1 MRVLLG
7 PWPLQPALAFVSVFA
22 LLSFAANADS
32 TPFDTADGWPLPKV
46 APAILVAAA
55 AAAGPL
61 YVARAWLLR
70 GGRSLS
76 RTGYLGAMVT
86 AGLSLGLWNYFG
98 RLGNPVELPADWRP
112 LLFLVTRSTLS
123 LMVVHSVGGVAMAR
137 TRQEAARAQE
147 ALAVVEEQRRVIV
160 DTEERSRAAVARFL
174 HDHVQASLVSVAL
187 QVREVAGQLP
197 PDAADRLGS
206 VVEAL
211 EDVRHREVRL
221 AGRTLSPDLQL
232 VGLRQ
237 ALAELAEQYRGAVAC
252 RVIIDPDLLA
262 WSRPGSDGDRQ
273 VLCAYR
279 IIEQALLNSATH
291 GRARNVD
298 IRFVRDGDEVVLTID
313 DDGVGLATTGP
324 VVPGTGTTVVS
335 TWVALVRG
343 TWSLEPGALG
353 GARVT
358 ARFPITPAFRSP
370 VQVSGPST

>member
-7 PWPLQPALAFVSVFA
+7 PWPLQPALAFVSIFA

-32 TPFDTADGWPLPKV
+32 TPFDTEDGWPLPKV
-46 APAILVAAA
+46 APGILVAAA

-61 YVARAWLLR
+61 LIARAWMLR

-76 RTGYLGAMVT
+76 RTGYLCAMVM
-86 AGLSLGLWNYFG
+86 AGLSLALWNYFG
-98 RLGNPVELPADWRP
+98 RLGNPLEVPADWRP
-112 LLFLVTRSTLS
+112 LLFLITRSTLA
-123 LMVVHSVGGVAMAR
+123 LMVVHSVAGVAVAR
-137 TRQEAARAQE
+137 TRQEAARAQA

-160 DTEERSRAAVARFL
+160 DTEERSRASVARFL
-174 HDHVQASLVSVAL
+174 HDHVQASLVSIAL

-197 PDAADRLGS
+197 ADAADRLGS

-221 AGRTLSPDLQL
+221 AGRTLSPDLPL
-232 VGLRQ
+232 VGLHQ
-237 ALAELAEQYRGAVAC
+237 ALGELAEQYRGAITCHITIA
-252 RVIIDPDLLA
+252 PELLS
-262 WSRPGSDGDRQ
+262 WSRPGGDGDRQ
-273 VLCAYR
+273 VLCSYR
-279 IIEQALLNSATH
+279 IIEQAVLNSATH

-298 IRFVRDGDEVVLTID
+298 IRFAREGDDIVLTID
-313 DDGVGLATTGP
+313 DDGVGLATTVP

-343 TWSLEPGALG
+343 TWSLEPGERG

-358 ARFPITPAFRSP
+358 ARFPITPALRST